1 MILGDKSF
9 VTSLG
14 LALEKDNE
22 LPLRE
27 LFWAPSGRQV
37 GRHAEVMRFWAGVTQ
52 ILLLSPASSPVL
64 LTLSAASPLSADRGP
79 LGTWYLPLALSSW
92 LCSTVQARCLD
103 SLGGHFP

>member
-14 LALEKDNE
+14 LALKKDNE

-37 GRHAEVMRFWAGVTQ
+37 GRHAEVMRFRAG
-52 ILLLSPASSPVL
+52 
-64 LTLSAASPLSADRGP
+64 
-79 LGTWYLPLALSSW
+79 LP
-92 LCSTVQARCLD
+92 
-103 SLGGHFP
+103 GKG